1 MQGWVKEFHY
11 LSLLNIYYWEG
22 DTLSFVPSF
31 RFVYIIDVAKLGLVM
46 IIILATPFSDMILY
60 KFYMDIYVG
69 SSILAAS
76 LKGKYRVVS

>member
-1 MQGWVKEFHY
+1 
-11 LSLLNIYYWEG
+11 
-22 DTLSFVPSF
+22 
-31 RFVYIIDVAKLGLVM
+31 M
-46 IIILATPFSDMILY
+46 IIILATFSDMILY